1 LDIME
6 EEQVHVVIAPE
17 TIKAKVVA
25 DEENADG

>member
-1 LDIME
+1 ME

-25 DEENADG
+25 DEENTDG

>member
-1 LDIME
+1 ME